1 MKRHAFDEGHRQVPS
16 SVSRVP
22 LRRFIGTHSSR
33 TCSPLLEG
41 PVLRV
46 TSKWLLFRRFRVRL
60 QQRDDFNENGYS
72 FANILLES
80 VHTALL
86 ERGR

>member
-1 MKRHAFDEGHRQVPS
+1 M
-16 SVSRVP
+16 
-22 LRRFIGTHSSR
+22 L
-33 TCSPLLEG
+33 PLLEG

-60 QQRDDFNENGYS
+60 QQRDDFNENCYS